1 MYIWDSLRINNNIA
15 RQEHKN
21 DNFFKKKT
29 EIILFWINFFKKIF
43 KINLF
48 KPFKIIAH

>member
-21 DNFFKKKT
+21 DNFLKKKT
-29 EIILFWINFFKKIF
+29 EIILFWIKILKKSL
-43 KINLF
+43 KLTYS
-48 KPFKIIAH
+48 KLSK